1 MNLYTWIKLLHII
14 SATLLFGTGLG
25 IAFFMLKA
33 HLSGSKE
40 AMRITTQHVV
50 IADWIFTAPAV
61 IIQLS
66 TGLWLTSQLG
76 ISYGS
81 AWFISVVSLFII
93 IGACWLPVV
102 SIQIRIRDIIN
113 GKGPVR
119 EYRRLMKIWV
129 ALGIP
134 AFLSV
139 LILFYL
145 MVFKV
150 GANWIIVAWETG

>member
-25 IAFFMLKA
+25 TAFFMLKA
-33 HLSGSKE
+33 HLSGNRE

-81 AWFISVVSLFII
+81 AWFISVVSLLIL

-150 GANWIIVAWETG
+150 GTNWIIVAWEAG